1 VSVAFGV
8 QGSSPLVD
16 GAPDPSHYRRIAET
30 AEAAGFDS
38 LWASDHIAFHHP
50 LLDVTVA
57 LATFAAVTERIRIGA
72 GVLLLPLR
80 PPALVAREF
89 ASLDYLSGGRVIL
102 GVGVGGEVPADF
114 EAIGVPIRE
123 RGARTDASMR
133 ALRELFPRQAP
144 APAQTG
150 GPPLWVGGRS
160 DAAIRRTAQLADGWF
175 PLWVSPERYAEGLA
189 QLGPEKTAALVLPAL
204 VGGTTEDARRY
215 LSRRYA
221 TEFSTHAIERYCVV
235 GSLAQCAERVAEYVA
250 AGAQHV
256 VFHPAVEPDRLP
268 EHVELLAE
276 VAYAAAR

>member
-1 VSVAFGV
+1 VTAFGV

-16 GAPDPSHYRRIAET
+16 GTPDASHYRRIAE
-30 AEAAGFDS
+30 AVEAAGFDS

-57 LATFAAVTERIRIGA
+57 LATFAAVTERIKVGA

-80 PPALVAREF
+80 APALVAREF
-89 ASLDYLSGGRVIL
+89 ASLDYVSGGRVIL

-114 EAIGVPIRE
+114 EAVGVPVRE
-123 RGARTDASMR
+123 RGARTDASLR

-144 APAQTG
+144 
-150 GPPLWVGGRS
+150 GPVQGRRPPVWVGGRS
-160 DAAIRRTAQLADGWF
+160 DAALRRAAELGDGWF

-189 QLGPEKTAALVLPAL
+189 RLGPGKTAALVLPAL
-204 VGGTTEDARRY
+204 VGGTTEEARRY

-235 GSLAQCAERVAEYVA
+235 GPPDECAERMTEYVGV
-250 AGAQHV
+250 GAEHV
-256 VFHPAVEPDRLP
+256 VFQPAVEPARL
-268 EHVELLAE
+268 EEQVERLAE
-276 VAYAAAR
+276 VVSVAAAR